1 MLPTPDYSHLK
12 DFPNVYDPCEDTFL
26 LLDAL
31 EADLQLLKGLKP
43 EIVIEIGCG
52 SGVVINFLS
61 KHLNSADV
69 RPLFVATDIN
79 PEACRATRRTAESNG
94 NQVEIVNC
102 DLLAPLADRLE
113 RQVDVLVFNP
123 PYVVTER
130 GEIGSKS
137 IEAAWAGGRDGREVM
152 DRVFPLLDRFLSP
165 SGVFYLV
172 CIKPNNVDD
181 IQSVLRRL
189 GFDMHVVLNRKAGIE
204 NLFILRFQRFNNNS
218 I

>member
-31 EADLQLLKGLKP
+31 EADLGLLKGLKP

-61 KHLNSADV
+61 KHLSIAEIG
-69 RPLFVATDIN
+69 RPLCIATDIN
-79 PEACRATRRTAESNG
+79 SQACQATRRTAEKNG
-94 NQVEIVNC
+94 NDVEVVNC
-102 DLLAPLADRLE
+102 DLLEPLADRLE
-113 RQVDVLVFNP
+113 RKVDLLVFNP

-130 GEIGSKS
+130 GELGSKS
-137 IEAAWAGGRDGREVM
+137 IEAAWAGGLNGREVM

-181 IQSVLRRL
+181 IQSVLHRF
-189 GFDMHVVLNRKAGIE
+189 GFDMQVVLNRKAGIE
-204 NLFILRFQRFNNNS
+204 NLFILRFQR
-218 I
+218 IKK